1 VLRSELQSSGVSLVD
16 CPHNGRKE
24 VADKMLIGQTV
35 TRTISF
41 LVLLN
46 FNLVV
51 DMLAYAID
59 NPAPCTVVL
68 ITGDR
73 DFSYALSILK
83 LRRHRV
89 VLITLP
95 NAHPSLTFQACICFD
110 WFNDVVNRAGSPNSA
125 SEATR
130 SSPRARGVDFICSYA
145 EEGIDSVRYFHD
157 SQVPSNGFSTSKI
170 RQDVPTTTMNIRDAS
185 FLPARNGLTHSTKPP
200 QQNPECAIN
209 SPPMHNKSSIP
220 KNSRVDEEKIT
231 INTPYSERA
240 YDEKVLGGSNVTLN
254 GLASIKEL
262 LNFHETPTQ
271 HTYISSSKT
280 GMAGGAGLSGNT
292 LSDSLIAISAHGLP
306 SLPLAPLANHSTTT
320 ARTGSN
326 LPRPLSISRTDSDM
340 SISDS
345 SVSPRSVP
353 PIFSILVNVL
363 RGHRSKGIFC
373 SFRSVIA
380 GKIWKNGTTYRNA
393 GVTTIH
399 EYLALAE
406 REGIVE
412 LGGDKNSAWVSLS
425 PRWA

>member
-1 VLRSELQSSGVSLVD
+1 M
-16 CPHNGRKE
+16 HYH
-24 VADKMLIGQTV
+24 
-35 TRTISF
+35 F
-41 LVLLN
+41 FLLN

-59 NPAPCTVVL
+59 NPAPCTIVL

-110 WFNDVVNRAGSPNSA
+110 WFNDVVNRGGSPNSA
-125 SEATR
+125 PEATR
-130 SSPRARGVDFICSYA
+130 SSPRATGVDFICSYA
-145 EEGIDSVRYFHD
+145 EEGIGSARYFHD
-157 SQVPSNGFSTSKI
+157 SQVPSNGFPTSKI
-170 RQDVPTTTMNIRDAS
+170 RQDVPTSTTMNTRDAS
-185 FLPARNGLTHSTKPP
+185 FLPARNGLTHSTKLP
-200 QQNPECAIN
+200 QQNPEFAIN
-209 SPPMHNKSSIP
+209 SPSMHIKNTIP
-220 KNSRVDEEKIT
+220 RNYQVDEEKTT
-231 INTPYSERA
+231 INTPYSERV
-240 YDEKVLGGSNVTLN
+240 YDKELLEGSNVTLN
-254 GLASIKEL
+254 GLNSMKEL
-262 LNFHETPTQ
+262 LNFQETPTQ
-271 HTYISSSKT
+271 HTYNSSKS
-280 GMAGGAGLSGNT
+280 GMVGGTGLSVINFLT
-292 LSDSLIAISAHGLP
+292 RNLSDSLLVVSAHGLP
-306 SLPLAPLANHSTTT
+306 SLPLAPSTNHSTTT
-320 ARTGSN
+320 TRTDSQLKA
-326 LPRPLSISRTDSDM
+326 LPRPPSISRTDSDM

-345 SVSPRSVP
+345 SVSPRAVP

-399 EYLALAE
+399 EFLALAE
-406 REGIVE
+406 KEGIVE
-412 LGGDKNSAWVSLS
+412 LGGDKNSAWVSLL